1 MEKANQTEMSQ
12 MSQGKPEGN
21 TISSGAKNQLYRW
34 FFTCPYE
41 EYTKIQLSQNLRVW
55 CKEYLFSGEI
65 GEGGYKH
72 WQGCFSLKNKEY
84 FATVKNMFCQSI
96 HLEPCKNWIK
106 AKNYC
111 KKIET
116 HLEGPY
122 DEKSTFLKLPDT
134 LYKWQ
139 QEVVGLCMTEPDD
152 RTVYWY
158 WDKEGCKGK
167 TTLCKLLNANFG
179 ADIIGN
185 GAMKD
190 IAFSIGDNPRIVCMN
205 ITRSNEG
212 HVNYGAIEAIKD
224 GLVFSS
230 KYESRIKN
238 FNPPHVLVFAN
249 FKPDIEMMS
258 KDRWRII
265 QIK

>member
-1 MEKANQTEMSQ
+1 MSQ
-12 MSQGKPEGN
+12 TIQEKPGGN
-21 TISSGAKNQLYRW
+21 TKSPGALNQLYRW

-41 EYTKIQLSQNLRVW
+41 EYSASQLSQNLKGFA
-55 CKEYLFSGEI
+55 KEFLFSGEI

-84 FATVKNMFCQSI
+84 FSTVKNLFCNSI

-111 KKIET
+111 KKVDT

-122 DEKSTFLKLPDT
+122 DENSSFLNLPEKLYP
-134 LYKWQ
+134 WQ
-139 QEVVGLCMTEPDD
+139 QEIVDICNTKPDD
-152 RTVYWY
+152 RTIHWY
-158 WDKEGCKGK
+158 WESDGCRGK
-167 TTLCKLLNANFG
+167 TTLCKVLYDKFKAN
-179 ADIIGN
+179 IIGN

-190 IAFSIGDNPRIVCMN
+190 IAYSIDESPKIVCMN
-205 ITRSNEG
+205 ITRSNEE

-230 KYESRIKN
+230 KYESKCKI
-238 FNPPHVLVFAN
+238 FNSPHVFVFAN
-249 FKPDIEMMS
+249 FKPREENMS
-258 KDRWRII
+258 KDRWRIVRL
-265 QIK
+265 